1 MNGPIVINGPLING
15 PCTLIRI
22 EVRRTVDG
30 RDVIE
35 SAEVIRTNSLD
46 NFFGEN
52 GVVDWVRKLNGGR
65 FEGRRI

>member
-1 MNGPIVINGPLING
+1 MMTVIDA
-15 PCTLIRI
+15 PCTFIRI

-35 SAEVIRTNSLD
+35 SAEVIRTESLE

-52 GVVDWVRKLNGGR
+52 GLEGWLRRLNEGR
-65 FEGRRI
+65 FDRRQF